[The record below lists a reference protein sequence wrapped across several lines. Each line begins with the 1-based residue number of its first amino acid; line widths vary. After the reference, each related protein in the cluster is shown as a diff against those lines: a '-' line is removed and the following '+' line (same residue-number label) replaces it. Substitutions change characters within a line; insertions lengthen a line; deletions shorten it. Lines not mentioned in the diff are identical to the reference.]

1 MLKVVRKEAK
11 TVEEATRLALE
22 GLGVAVELAK
32 VTVIEEGKSGILGFG
47 VKNAVVEASYEETDE
62 DRIEDFLAPI
72 FEKMDID
79 PDVEYIRTEEQ
90 LSIKLTGENI
100 GIIIGRR
107 GETLDALQYLLS
119 LVVNRHADNYIRVVL
134 DVSDY
139 RAKREETLKRLASRV
154 ADKVTKSRRNITLEP
169 MNPYERRIIHST
181 LQGFNNIETHSIGEE
196 PNRKVVVRYARSVK
210 EQPAE

>member
-1 MLKVVRKEAK
+1 MLKTVKREAK

-22 GLGVAVELAK
+22 ELGVAPELAT
-32 VTVIEEGKSGILGFG
+32 VTILDEGKSGILGFG
-47 VKNAVVEASYEETDE
+47 ARNAVVEAVYEETDE
-62 DRIEDFLAPI
+62 DLIEDFLAPI

-79 PDVEYIRTEEQ
+79 PDIEYIRTDDQ
-90 LSIKLTGENI
+90 LNIRLTGENI

-119 LVVNRHADNYIRVVL
+119 LVVNRHSEGYRRVVL

-139 RAKREETLKRLASRV
+139 RAKREETLRRLAQRV
-154 ADKVTKSRRNITLEP
+154 ADKVNKTRRSITLEP

-181 LQGFNNIETHSIGEE
+181 LQEFQNIETGSIGEE
-196 PNRKVVVRYARSVK
+196 PNRKVVVRYARAPR
-210 EQPAE
+210 EQTES